1 MRFMLYSKI
10 SSQQLWILQRT
21 FASQNRL
28 WICAKSPHAVWIA
41 VATTD
46 ADMLNPVGFSEK
58 MKTTMGMPNLPDR
71 SVTCTVGLTSGQ
83 RQGAKLLNLE
93 KASNQ
98 SRLPAPK
105 MRRIWNLRV
114 R

>member
-46 ADMLNPVGFSEK
+46 VDMLNPVGFSEK
-58 MKTTMGMPNLPDR
+58 MKTTMGMPIY
-71 SVTCTVGLTSGQ
+71 Q
-83 RQGAKLLNLE
+83 IGASHAQLVLHRAKD
-93 KASNQ
+93 KGPSC
-98 SRLPAPK
+98 
-105 MRRIWNLRV
+105 
-114 R
+114 